1 MSALSLFSIFPHR
14 QALQQ
19 PSLNPIFPAPMTAA
33 EVRHSFLEF
42 FREKQHTIVP
52 SASLLPQSPGLLFTN
67 AGMNPFVP
75 YFLGVEKAPYDPPRA
90 ADTQKC
96 IRAGGKHNDLEDV
109 GYDTY
114 HHTFFEMLGNWSFG
128 NYFKK
133 EAIQWAW
140 ELVVERWGLPAHRL
154 YASVYAPKEG
164 DPGNFDQ
171 EAYDIWA
178 ELFISKGCDPA
189 VQIVHGNVK
198 DNFWMMG
205 ETGPCGPCSE
215 LHVDLTPEGNP
226 VTGRNLVNND
236 SDLCIEIW
244 NLVFIQY
251 NAEADGTFR
260 ELPAK
265 HVDTG
270 MGFERA
276 CSIIQGT
283 KGFTDF
289 SNKPSNYATD
299 VFMPIFYQ
307 LEKLSGKTYSNI
319 YPALGADRSLFDEEM
334 KTAIAF
340 RVIADH
346 LRTLSFSIA
355 DGIMP
360 GNTGRNYVLRRILRR
375 AVRYGRQLGFSGEK
389 PFFGALVETLVSEMG
404 EVFPELKNR
413 QDVVRQ
419 TLEQE
424 EASFNQTLDRGLK
437 RFEEALGRAAIL
449 AVDSGV
455 SPESLQNLGQDA
467 QGSRRD
473 GGAPLAEGA
482 RYSKSH
488 KLPHFERPW
497 GKYLLTVT
505 TQDRKTLSPEARQ
518 ITLDAIQHF
527 HGSRYILFA
536 AVVMPDHFHLLIEP
550 QPKEYDPLAN
560 PIFWELAELMHS
572 IKSFTAKEINKLTG
586 TTGTVWQKDY
596 HDRLIRSD
604 SDLWEK
610 FEYIITN
617 PQRKE
622 LTQNGPYP
630 YLFAKGWE
638 SANLEDFRKGR
649 AAILAADS
657 GVSPESLQN
666 LGQDAQGSRRDG
678 GAPLS
683 GDIAFELYDTF
694 GFPIDLTE
702 LLCAERGLTVDIPR
716 FEALMEQQQQRSRA
730 AQKTN
735 IVRALDISTAAVTEF
750 LGFDNDTIDA
760 TVLEIHPQEDT
771 LFIITDKTVFYAEMG
786 GQAGDIGAL
795 NGIPVTGVQQIG
807 KARALIVSQS
817 EISNFKS
824 PITVG
829 DKVTLSI
836 DEKRRRPIEAH
847 HTATHLL
854 HWALHEVVSKDASQ
868 QGSSVDENR
877 LRFDFNS
884 APLTL
889 EQLAEME
896 EMVNGAI
903 KQGLTVSWTEV
914 KHAEIKGRA
923 DIMQFFGDK
932 YGEIVRVVQIGGQA
946 NQLNGPS
953 QELCGGTHV
962 RNTSEI
968 GLFKIKSEAAIA
980 SGVRRI
986 EAVCGDAA
994 WLHLRENV
1002 EKWDHELKA
1011 ASAKLKAAN
1020 EKLSALGEAPIIVNE
1035 FPHIM
1040 GAMLVERADISQI
1053 NATFAH
1059 GAKTLEET
1067 QQAAIEA
1074 EKRIKKIQSAQA
1086 ACLAD
1091 ESLAELI
1098 AQGKPIIVSFES
1110 DASLLQELQNGL
1122 KKKQFAGPALLI
1134 VDDGE
1139 KLHLAT
1145 HCGPDALAAGL
1156 KAGDLLRDLAALAG
1170 GKGGGKPDQARGAA
1184 PDRSKLEE
1192 LKTLAAEKLRA

>member
-1 MSALSLFSIFPHR
+1 MTSAEIR
-14 QALQQ
+14 Q
-19 PSLNPIFPAPMTAA
+19 
-33 EVRHSFLEF
+33 SFLDF
-42 FREKQHTIVP
+42 FQEKQHTIVP

-75 YFLGVEKAPYDPPRA
+75 YFLGVEKAPYNPPRA

-133 EAIQWAW
+133 EAIAWAW

-178 ELFISKGCDPA
+178 ALFVSKGCDPA

-276 CSIIQGT
+276 CSIIQNT

-289 SNKPSNYATD
+289 SKKPSNYATD
-299 VFMPIFYQ
+299 VFQPIFRK
-307 LEKLSGKTYSNI
+307 LEALSGKTYLDI
-319 YPALGADRSLFDEEM
+319 YPDLGADRSLFTEEM

-375 AVRYGRQLGFSGEK
+375 AVRYGRQLGFSGDK

-404 EVFPELKNR
+404 GVFPELKNR

-437 RFEEALGRAAIL
+437 RFEEALQGEHTRPR
-449 AVDSGV
+449 V
-455 SPESLQNLGQDA
+455 SSEAPSPQI
-467 QGSRRD
+467 GSNSPSPSEPTYTRRN
-473 GGAPLAEGA
+473 
-482 RYSKSH
+482 
-488 KLPHFERPW
+488 LPHFERPW
-497 GKYLLTVT
+497 GKYMVT
-505 TQDRKTLSPEARQ
+505 FTTRDRDILSEAERTIVLDSILHSSQLGQ
-518 ITLDAIQHF
+518 IHL
-527 HGSRYILFA
+527 YA
-536 AVVMPDHFHLLIEP
+536 ACVMPDHVHLLIEP
-550 QPKEYDPLAN
+550 QVKSFDQDSN
-560 PIFWELAELMHS
+560 PTFYTLTEILQP
-572 IKSFTAKEINKLTG
+572 IKSVTSHKILKERRSVLQNDHIKNL
-586 TTGTVWQKDY
+586 WEQESF
-596 HDRLIRSD
+596 DRLIRSE
-604 SDLWEK
+604 SDLIEK
-610 FEYIITN
+610 YDYVIGN
-617 PQRKE
+617 PVADK
-622 LTQNGPYP
+622 LVTQAKDYAWSWCREFCEPAGPV
-630 YLFAKGWE
+630 GDE
-638 SANLEDFRKGR
+638 
-649 AAILAADS
+649 
-657 GVSPESLQN
+657 GVSDHTRGRVCSPF
-666 LGQDAQGSRRDG
+666 
-678 GAPLS
+678 P

-702 LLCAERGLTVDIPR
+702 LLCSERGLNVDMSR
-716 FEALMEQQQQRSRA
+716 FEKLMEQQRERARA
-730 AQKTN
+730 AQKST
-735 IVRALDISTAAVTEF
+735 IVRALDISTEAVTEF
-750 LGFDNDTIDA
+750 TGFESDSIEA
-760 TVLEIHPQEDT
+760 TLLEIHPQEDA

-786 GQAGDIGAL
+786 GQAGD
-795 NGIPVTGVQQIG
+795 TGVIDTDDDEFEITGTQQIG
-807 KARALIVSQS
+807 KARAHIIASSASV
-817 EISNFKS
+817 K
-824 PITVG
+824 VG
-829 DKVTLSI
+829 DKVTLKL
-836 DEKRRRPIEAH
+836 DATRRRPIEAH

-854 HWALHEVVSKDASQ
+854 HWALHEIVSADAAQ

-884 APLTL
+884 AAVTP
-889 EQLAEME
+889 EQIAAME
-896 EMVNGAI
+896 EKVNAAI
-903 KQGLTVSWTEV
+903 KADDSVSWTEV
-914 KHAEIKGRA
+914 KHADIKGRA
-923 DIMQFFGDK
+923 DIMQFFGEK
-932 YGEIVRVVQIGGQA
+932 YGDIVRVVQIGGQP
-946 NQLNGPS
+946 NKLNGYS

-962 RNTSEI
+962 RHTGEI
-968 GLFKIKSEAAIA
+968 GLFKIKSEGAIA

-986 EAVCGDAA
+986 EAACGEAA
-994 WLHLRENV
+994 WSHLRENI

-1011 ASAKLKAAN
+1011 ASAKLKTAN
-1020 EKLSALGEAPIIVNE
+1020 DKLTALGEEPVTAHE

-1040 GAMLVERADISQI
+1040 SAMLVERADISQI
-1053 NATFAH
+1053 NATISH
-1059 GAKTLEET
+1059 GARTLEET

-1074 EKRIKKIQSAQA
+1074 EKRIKKIQSSQA
-1086 ACLAD
+1086 ASLAD

-1098 AQGKPIIVSFES
+1098 ALGKPIIVSFES

-1192 LKTLAAEKLRA
+1192 IKAAAREKF

>member
-1 MSALSLFSIFPHR
+1 MTSAEIR
-14 QALQQ
+14 Q
-19 PSLNPIFPAPMTAA
+19 
-33 EVRHSFLEF
+33 SFLDF
-42 FREKQHTIVP
+42 FQEKQHTIVP
-52 SASLLPQSPGLLFTN
+52 SASLLPQSLGLLFTN

-75 YFLGVEKAPYDPPRA
+75 YFLGVEKAPYSPPRA

-133 EAIQWAW
+133 EAIAWAW

-178 ELFISKGCDPA
+178 ALFVSKGCDPA

-276 CSIIQGT
+276 CSIIQNT
-283 KGFTDF
+283 NGFTDF
-289 SNKPSNYATD
+289 SKKPSNYATD
-299 VFMPIFYQ
+299 VFQPIFRK
-307 LEKLSGKTYSNI
+307 LEALSGKTYVNI
-319 YPALGADRSLFDEEM
+319 YPELGADRSLFTEEM

-360 GNTGRNYVLRRILRR
+360 GNNGRNYVLRRILRR

-389 PFFGALVETLVSEMG
+389 PFFGALVATLVAEMG
-404 EVFPELKNR
+404 GVFPELKNR

-424 EASFNQTLDRGLK
+424 ETSFNQTLDRGLK
-437 RFEEALGRAAIL
+437 EFESMVSALLSNHAEYASVLNKSPKADSTLNDELLRISRQF
-449 AVDSGV
+449 SGV
-455 SPESLQNLGQDA
+455 N
-467 QGSRRD
+467 
-473 GGAPLAEGA
+473 
-482 RYSKSH
+482 
-488 KLPHFERPW
+488 
-497 GKYLLTVT
+497 
-505 TQDRKTLSPEARQ
+505 
-518 ITLDAIQHF
+518 
-527 HGSRYILFA
+527 
-536 AVVMPDHFHLLIEP
+536 
-550 QPKEYDPLAN
+550 
-560 PIFWELAELMHS
+560 
-572 IKSFTAKEINKLTG
+572 
-586 TTGTVWQKDY
+586 
-596 HDRLIRSD
+596 
-604 SDLWEK
+604 
-610 FEYIITN
+610 
-617 PQRKE
+617 
-622 LTQNGPYP
+622 
-630 YLFAKGWE
+630 
-638 SANLEDFRKGR
+638 
-649 AAILAADS
+649 
-657 GVSPESLQN
+657 
-666 LGQDAQGSRRDG
+666 
-678 GAPLS
+678 
-683 GDIAFELYDTF
+683 AFLLYDTY

-702 LLCAERGLTVDIPR
+702 LLCAERGLEVDMPG
-716 FEALMEQQQQRSRA
+716 FNELMEQQQERSRA
-730 AQKTN
+730 AQKSN
-735 IVRALDISTAAVTEF
+735 IVRALDISTEAVTEF
-750 LGFDNDTIDA
+750 TGFENDSVEATI
-760 TVLEIHPQEDT
+760 LEIHPQEDA
-771 LFIITDKTVFYAEMG
+771 LFVITDKTVFYAEMG
-786 GQAGDIGAL
+786 GQAGD
-795 NGIPVTGVQQIG
+795 TGVMDTDDNQIEITGTQQIG
-807 KARALIVSQS
+807 KARAHIIPQSQ
-817 EISNFKS
+817 IA
-824 PITVG
+824 VG
-829 DKVTLSI
+829 DKVTLKL
-836 DEKRRRPIEAH
+836 DAARRRPIEAH

-854 HWALHEVVSKDASQ
+854 HWALHEIVSADAAQ

-884 APLTL
+884 AAVTP
-889 EQLAEME
+889 EQLAAME
-896 EMVNGAI
+896 EKVNASI
-903 KQGLTVSWTEV
+903 QANDSVSWTEV
-914 KHAEIKGRA
+914 KHADIKGRA

-932 YGEIVRVVQIGGQA
+932 YGDVVRVVQIGGRP
-946 NQLNGPS
+946 NQLNGYS

-962 RNTSEI
+962 RHTGEI
-968 GLFKIKSEAAIA
+968 GLFKIKSEGAIA

-986 EAVCGDAA
+986 EAVCGEAA
-994 WLHLRENV
+994 WNHLNEV
-1002 EKWDHELKA
+1002 AEKWDHELKA
-1011 ASAKLKAAN
+1011 ARAKLHAAN
-1020 EKLSALGEAPIIVNE
+1020 EKLTSLGEDAVTVND

-1040 GAMLVERADISQI
+1040 GAMLVERADIAQI

-1059 GAKTLEET
+1059 GQRTLEET
-1067 QQAAIEA
+1067 QAGAIEA
-1074 EKRIKKIQSAQA
+1074 EKRIKKIQSSQA
-1086 ACLAD
+1086 AALAD

-1098 AQGKPIIVSFES
+1098 ALGKPIIVAFES
-1110 DASLLQELQNGL
+1110 DASLLQGLQNGL
-1122 KKKQFAGPALLI
+1122 KKKQFAGPALLV

-1192 LKTLAAEKLRA
+1192 IKAAAAAKLGA

>member
-1 MSALSLFSIFPHR
+1 
-14 QALQQ
+14 
-19 PSLNPIFPAPMTAA
+19 MTASQI
-33 EVRHSFLEF
+33 RQSFLDF

-114 HHTFFEMLGNWSFG
+114 HHTMFEMLGNWSFG

-133 EAIQWAW
+133 EAISWAW
-140 ELVVERWGLPAHRL
+140 ELVVGRWGLPAHRL

-178 ELFISKGCDPA
+178 ELFRAAGCDPEI
-189 VQIVHGNVK
+189 QIVHGNVK

-283 KGFTDF
+283 KGFNDF
-289 SNKPSNYATD
+289 SIKPSNYATD
-299 VFMPIFYQ
+299 VFTPIFRK
-307 LEKLSGKTYSNI
+307 LEELSGQTYVNI
-319 YPALGADRSLFDEEM
+319 YPELGADRSAFTEEM

-360 GNTGRNYVLRRILRR
+360 GNNGRNYVLRRILRR

-389 PFFGALVETLVSEMG
+389 PFFDALVETLVREMG
-404 EVFPELKNR
+404 GVFPELKAR

-419 TLEQE
+419 TLENE
-424 EASFNQTLDRGLK
+424 EASFNQTLDRGLNE
-437 RFEEALGRAAIL
+437 FESMLRASNA
-449 AVDSGV
+449 
-455 SPESLQNLGQDA
+455 NYK
-467 QGSRRD
+467 
-473 GGAPLAEGA
+473 EG
-482 RYSKSH
+482 
-488 KLPHFERPW
+488 
-497 GKYLLTVT
+497 
-505 TQDRKTLSPEARQ
+505 
-518 ITLDAIQHF
+518 
-527 HGSRYILFA
+527 
-536 AVVMPDHFHLLIEP
+536 
-550 QPKEYDPLAN
+550 LAN
-560 PIFWELAELMHS
+560 A
-572 IKSFTAKEINKLTG
+572 IKGL
-586 TTGTVWQKDY
+586 
-596 HDRLIRSD
+596 D
-604 SDLWEK
+604 SK
-610 FEYIITN
+610 F
-617 PQRKE
+617 
-622 LTQNGPYP
+622 
-630 YLFAKGWE
+630 
-638 SANLEDFRKGR
+638 
-649 AAILAADS
+649 S
-657 GVSPESLQN
+657 GMN
-666 LGQDAQGSRRDG
+666 
-678 GAPLS
+678 
-683 GDIAFELYDTF
+683 AFLLYDTY

-702 LLCAERGLTVDIPR
+702 LLCAERGLEIDMPE
-716 FEALMEQQQQRSRA
+716 FERQMEQQQERSRA
-730 AQKTN
+730 AQKSS
-735 IVRALDISTAAVTEF
+735 IVRALDISTEAVTEF
-750 LGFDNDTIDA
+750 LGFESDECEA
-760 TVLEIHPQEDT
+760 TVLEIHPQEDA
-771 LFIITDKTVFYAEMG
+771 LFVITDKTVFYAEMG
-786 GQAGDIGAL
+786 GQSGD
-795 NGIPVTGVQQIG
+795 TGTVAAVSNRHDEQPISGTQQIG
-807 KARALIVSQS
+807 KARAHIVSAS
-817 EISNFKS
+817 SDIS
-824 PITVG
+824 VG
-829 DKVTLSI
+829 DKVILTLDKS
-836 DEKRRRPIEAH
+836 RRRPIEAH

-854 HWALHEVVSKDASQ
+854 HWALHEVVSKDAAQ
-868 QGSSVDENR
+868 QGSSVDEYR

-884 APLTL
+884 AAVTP

-903 KQGLTVSWTEV
+903 KQGMQVSWTEV
-914 KHAEIKGRA
+914 KHADIKHRT

-932 YGEIVRVVQIGGQA
+932 YGDTVRVVQIGGHA
-946 NQLNGPS
+946 NQLDGPS
-953 QELCGGTHV
+953 MELCGGTHV

-968 GLFKIKSEAAIA
+968 GLFKIKSEGAIA

-986 EAVCGDAA
+986 EAACGDAA
-994 WLHLRENV
+994 WSLIRENV
-1002 EKWDHELKA
+1002 EKWDHDLKA
-1011 ASAKLKAAN
+1011 ATEKLKAAN
-1020 EKLSALGEAPIIVNE
+1020 AKLAELGETPVNVNE

-1040 GAMLVERADISQI
+1040 GAMLVGRADISEI
-1053 NATFAH
+1053 NATYSH
-1059 GAKTLEET
+1059 GLRTLEET
-1067 QQAAIEA
+1067 KEAAIEA
-1074 EKRIKKIQSAQA
+1074 EKRIKKIQSSQA
-1086 ACLAD
+1086 AALAD

-1098 AQGKPIIVSFES
+1098 AKGEPIVVSFES

-1122 KKKQFAGPALLI
+1122 KKKNFAGPALLI

-1139 KLHLAT
+1139 KLHLAV
-1145 HCGPDALAAGL
+1145 HCGADALAAGL
-1156 KAGDLLRDLAALAG
+1156 KAGDLLRDLAALGG

-1192 LKTLAAEKLRA
+1192 IKAAAKLKL

>member
-1 MSALSLFSIFPHR
+1 M
-14 QALQQ
+14 
-19 PSLNPIFPAPMTAA
+19 NAA
-33 EVRHSFLEF
+33 EIRQSFLDF
-42 FREKQHTIVP
+42 FREKQHSIVP

-154 YASVYAPKEG
+154 YASVYAPKPG
-164 DPGNFDQ
+164 DPGSFDQ

-178 ELFISKGCDPA
+178 ALFVSKGCDPA

-265 HVDTG
+265 HIDTG

-276 CSIIQGT
+276 CSIIQNT

-289 SNKPSNYATD
+289 SKKPSNYATD
-299 VFMPIFYQ
+299 VFQPIFRK
-307 LEKLSGKTYSNI
+307 LEALSGKTYVDI
-319 YPALGADRSLFDEEM
+319 YPELGADRSLFSEEM

-360 GNTGRNYVLRRILRR
+360 GNNGRNYVLRRILRR

-389 PFFGALVETLVSEMG
+389 PFFGALVETLVAEMG
-404 EVFPELKNR
+404 GVFPELKNR

-437 RFEEALGRAAIL
+437 RFEEVLGSAAVP
-449 AVDSGV
+449 AAACGV
-455 SPESLQNLGQDA
+455 SPGAS
-467 QGSRRD
+467 SRI
-473 GGAPLAEGA
+473 AEGA
-482 RYSKSH
+482 LYTKSH
-488 KLPHFERPW
+488 GLPHFERPW
-497 GKYLLTVT
+497 GKYMLTVN
-505 TQDRKTLSPEARQ
+505 TQDRAILSPDARK
-518 ITLDAIQHF
+518 IVLDAIQHF
-527 HGSRYILFA
+527 HGIRYILFA
-536 AVVMPDHFHLLIEP
+536 AVIMPDHFHLLIEP
-550 QPKEYDPLAN
+550 QPESWDKEGN
-560 PIFWELAELMHS
+560 PVFWELGNLIHS
-572 IKSFTAKEINKLTG
+572 IKSFTAKEINKLDG
-586 TTGTVWQKDY
+586 SSGTVWQRDY

-610 FEYIITN
+610 FEYITSN
-617 PQRKE
+617 PQRAE
-622 LTQNGPYP
+622 LTKEGPYP
-630 YLFAKGWE
+630 FLFAKGWE
-638 SANLEDFRKGR
+638 SVNLEKIREQIADDN
-649 AAILAADS
+649 AADPGNTRGNLTS
-657 GVSPESLQN
+657 STSPSPKSH
-666 LGQDAQGSRRDG
+666 GQDAHDSRRDG

-683 GDIAFELYDTF
+683 GDFAFELYDTF

-702 LLCAERGLTVDIPR
+702 LLCAERGLHVDMPR
-716 FEALMEQQQQRSRA
+716 FEALMEQQQERSRA
-730 AQKTN
+730 AQKSTV
-735 IVRALDISTAAVTEF
+735 VRALDISTEAITEF
-750 LGFDNDTIDA
+750 TGFENDTVAA
-760 TVLEIHPQEDT
+760 TILEIHPQEDA
-771 LFIITDKTVFYAEMG
+771 LFVITDKTVFYAEMG
-786 GQAGDIGAL
+786 GQAGDTGTL
-795 NGIPVTGVQQIG
+795 LTNGSEIAITGVQQIG
-807 KARALIVSQS
+807 KARALIIQKS
-817 EISNFKS
+817 EINNQESTIQ
-824 PITVG
+824 PG
-829 DKVTLSI
+829 AKVVLKLDTQ
-836 DEKRRRPIEAH
+836 RRRPIEAH

-854 HWALHEVVSKDASQ
+854 HWALHEVVSKDAAQ

-884 APLTL
+884 TAVTPV
-889 EQLAEME
+889 QIAAME
-896 EMVNGAI
+896 EKVNASI
-903 KQGLTVSWTEV
+903 KANDSVSWKEV
-914 KHAEIKGRA
+914 VHASIKGRA

-932 YGEIVRVVQIGGQA
+932 YGDVVRVVQIGGEP
-946 NQLNGPS
+946 NELNGYS

-962 RNTSEI
+962 RNTGEI
-968 GLFKIKSEAAIA
+968 GLFKIKSEGAIA

-986 EAVCGDAA
+986 EAVCGESA
-994 WLHLRENV
+994 WAYLNEAV
-1002 EKWDHELKA
+1002 EKWDNELKTA
-1011 ASAKLKAAN
+1011 REKLKAAN
-1020 EKLSALGEAPIIVNE
+1020 DKLVAHGEAPVIVND

-1040 GAMLVERADISQI
+1040 DDMLVRRADISQI

-1059 GAKTLEET
+1059 GQRTLEET
-1067 QQAAIEA
+1067 KEAAIEA
-1074 EKRIKKIQSAQA
+1074 EKRVKKLQA
-1086 ACLAD
+1086 GAAAKQAD
-1091 ESLAELI
+1091 AALAELI
-1098 AQGKPIIVSFES
+1098 AAGGPIAASFEA
-1110 DASLLQELQNGL
+1110 DASLLQELLNGL
-1122 KKKQFAGPALLI
+1122 KKQQFAGAAALL

-1139 KLHLAT
+1139 KLHLGAY
-1145 HCGPDALAAGL
+1145 CGTEAKAAG
-1156 KAGDLLRDLAALAG
+1156 KAAGSMLQQLAALGG
-1170 GKGGGKPDQARGAA
+1170 GKGGGNADMARGAA
-1184 PDRSKLEE
+1184 PDRDKRVEIETAMIQLIS
-1192 LKTLAAEKLRA
+1192 

>member
-1 MSALSLFSIFPHR
+1 MTSAEIR
-14 QALQQ
+14 Q
-19 PSLNPIFPAPMTAA
+19 
-33 EVRHSFLEF
+33 SFLDF
-42 FREKQHTIVP
+42 FSEKQHTIVP

-75 YFLGVEKAPYDPPRA
+75 YFLGVEKAPYSPPRA

-128 NYFKK
+128 DYFKK

-140 ELVVERWGLPAHRL
+140 ELVIERWGLPAHRL

-178 ELFISKGCDPA
+178 ALFISKGCDPA

-276 CSIIQGT
+276 CSIIQNT
-283 KGFTDF
+283 NGFTDF
-289 SNKPSNYATD
+289 SKKPSNYATD
-299 VFMPIFYQ
+299 VFQPIFRK
-307 LEKLSGKTYSNI
+307 LEELSRKTYVNI

-360 GNTGRNYVLRRILRR
+360 GNNGRNYVLRRILRR
-375 AVRYGRQLGFSGEK
+375 AVKYGRQLGFSGEK
-389 PFFGALVETLVSEMG
+389 PFFGALVETLVAEMG
-404 EVFPELKNR
+404 GVFPELKTR
-413 QDVVRQ
+413 QNIVHQ

-424 EASFNQTLDRGLK
+424 ETSFNQTLDRGI
-437 RFEEALGRAAIL
+437 ALFSA
-449 AVDSGV
+449 
-455 SPESLQNLGQDA
+455 
-467 QGSRRD
+467 
-473 GGAPLAEGA
+473 
-482 RYSKSH
+482 YSSMAS
-488 KLPHFERPW
+488 E
-497 GKYLLTVT
+497 
-505 TQDRKTLSPEARQ
+505 
-518 ITLDAIQHF
+518 
-527 HGSRYILFA
+527 
-536 AVVMPDHFHLLIEP
+536 IE
-550 QPKEYDPLAN
+550 
-560 PIFWELAELMHS
+560 
-572 IKSFTAKEINKLTG
+572 
-586 TTGTVWQKDY
+586 
-596 HDRLIRSD
+596 SD
-604 SDLWEK
+604 SDCG
-610 FEYIITN
+610 IATS
-617 PQRKE
+617 
-622 LTQNGPYP
+622 
-630 YLFAKGWE
+630 KG
-638 SANLEDFRKGR
+638 LGKDLG
-649 AAILAADS
+649 
-657 GVSPESLQN
+657 GVSWNKLENGNYEKTLT
-666 LGQDAQGSRRDG
+666 GQA
-678 GAPLS
+678 
-683 GDIAFELYDTF
+683 AFVLYDTF
-694 GFPIDLTE
+694 GFPLDLTE
-702 LLCAERGLTVDIPR
+702 LMAAECGLCVDVSE
-716 FEALMEQQQQRSRA
+716 FNVLMEQQQERSRA
-730 AQKTN
+730 AQKSS
-735 IVRALDISTAAVTEF
+735 IVRALDIATEAVTEF
-750 LGFDNDTIDA
+750 TGFENDTVEA
-760 TVLEIHPQEDT
+760 TILEIHPQGDA
-771 LFIITDKTVFYAEMG
+771 LFLITDKTVFYAEMG
-786 GQAGDIGAL
+786 GQSGDTGTLQVVAGTSSPSISIT
-795 NGIPVTGVQQIG
+795 GIQQIG
-807 KARALIVSQS
+807 KARAHI
-817 EISNFKS
+817 ISSAELMKLNPGETRLEPPFSIITHPFK
-824 PITVG
+824 IG
-829 DKVTLSI
+829 DKVILRHDTT
-836 DEKRRRPIEAH
+836 RRRLIEAH

-854 HWALHEVVSKDASQ
+854 HWALHEAVSADASQ
-868 QGSSVDENR
+868 QGSSVDEHR

-884 APLTL
+884 APVTAEQLTL
-889 EQLAEME
+889 ME

-903 KQGLTVSWTEV
+903 KQEMSVSWTEV
-914 KHAEIKGRA
+914 KHADIKSRA

-932 YGEIVRVVQIGGQA
+932 YGDLVRVVQIGGEPHA
-946 NQLNGPS
+946 LNGPS

-962 RNTSEI
+962 RNTREI
-968 GLFKIKSEAAIA
+968 GLFKIKSEGAIA

-986 EAVCGDAA
+986 EAVCGESA
-994 WLHLRENV
+994 WAYLNESV
-1002 EKWDHELKA
+1002 EKWSQELKLA
-1011 ASAKLKAAN
+1011 RAKLQAAN
-1020 EKLSALGEAPIIVNE
+1020 EKLTSLSEETLTVSD
-1035 FPHIM
+1035 FPYIM
-1040 GAMLVERADISQI
+1040 DAMLAERADISQI

-1059 GAKTLEET
+1059 GQRTLEET

-1086 ACLAD
+1086 TALAD

-1098 AQGKPIIVSFES
+1098 SLGKPIIVSFES

-1184 PDRSKLEE
+1184 PDRSKLDEI
-1192 LKTLAAEKLRA
+1192 KTATIKMLTI

>member
-1 MSALSLFSIFPHR
+1 M
-14 QALQQ
+14 
-19 PSLNPIFPAPMTAA
+19 NAA
-33 EVRHSFLEF
+33 EIRQSFLDF
-42 FREKQHTIVP
+42 FREKQHSIVP

-154 YASVYAPKEG
+154 YASVYAPKVG
-164 DPGNFDQ
+164 DPGSFDQ

-178 ELFISKGCDPA
+178 ALFVSKGCDPA

-276 CSIIQGT
+276 CSIIQNT

-289 SNKPSNYATD
+289 SKKPSNYATD
-299 VFMPIFYQ
+299 VFQPIFRK
-307 LEKLSGKTYSNI
+307 LEELSGKTYVDI
-319 YPALGADRSLFDEEM
+319 YPELGADRSLFSEEM

-360 GNTGRNYVLRRILRR
+360 GNNGRNYVLRRILRR

-389 PFFGALVETLVSEMG
+389 PFFGELVETLVREMG
-404 EVFPELKNR
+404 GVFPELKNR
-413 QDVVRQ
+413 QDVLRQ

-437 RFEEALGRAAIL
+437 RFEEALVGEHTRPRVLSEAP
-449 AVDSGV
+449 
-455 SPESLQNLGQDA
+455 SPQMASIPPKASEPTYT
-467 QGSRRD
+467 RRN
-473 GGAPLAEGA
+473 
-482 RYSKSH
+482 
-488 KLPHFERPW
+488 LPHFERPW
-497 GKYLLTVT
+497 GKYMVT
-505 TQDRKTLSPEARQ
+505 FA
-518 ITLDAIQHF
+518 TLDRDVL
-527 HGSRYILFA
+527 SETERTTVLDSILHARTLNQIHLYA
-536 AVVMPDHFHLLIEP
+536 ACVMPDHVHLLIEP
-550 QPKEYDPLAN
+550 RVKSYDVESKPVFYTLTEILQP
-560 PIFWELAELMHS
+560 
-572 IKSFTAKEINKLTG
+572 IKSVTSHKILKERRIALQNDNITHL
-586 TTGTVWQKDY
+586 WEQESF
-596 HDRLIRSD
+596 DRLIRSE
-604 SDLWEK
+604 SDLIEK
-610 FEYIITN
+610 YDYIIGN
-617 PQRKE
+617 PVADGLVKQARE
-622 LTQNGPYP
+622 YV
-630 YLFAKGWE
+630 WSWCRE
-638 SANLEDFRKGR
+638 FREASMHTG
-649 AAILAADS
+649 DE
-657 GVSPESLQN
+657 GVSSDTRGRVCSPF
-666 LGQDAQGSRRDG
+666 
-678 GAPLS
+678 P
-683 GDIAFELYDTF
+683 GDFAFELYDTF

-702 LLCAERGLTVDIPR
+702 LLCAERGLHVDMPR
-716 FEALMEQQQQRSRA
+716 FEALMEQQQERSRA
-730 AQKTN
+730 AQKSSV
-735 IVRALDISTAAVTEF
+735 VRALDISTEAITEF
-750 LGFDNDTIDA
+750 SGFENDTVEA
-760 TVLEIHPQEDT
+760 TILEVHPQEDA

-786 GQAGDIGAL
+786 GQAGDTGTL
-795 NGIPVTGVQQIG
+795 LTNGSEIAITGVQQIG
-807 KARALIVSQS
+807 KARALIIRKS
-817 EISNFKS
+817 EINNQESTIQ
-824 PITVG
+824 PG
-829 DKVTLSI
+829 ARVTLKL
-836 DEKRRRPIEAH
+836 DTQRRRPIEAH

-854 HWALHEVVSKDASQ
+854 HWALHEVVSKDAAQ

-884 APLTL
+884 AAVTPG
-889 EQLAEME
+889 QIAAME
-896 EMVNGAI
+896 EKVNASI
-903 KQGLTVSWTEV
+903 KANDSVSWKEV
-914 KHAEIKGRA
+914 VHASIKGRA

-932 YGEIVRVVQIGGQA
+932 YGDVVRVVQIGGEA
-946 NQLNGPS
+946 NALNGYS

-962 RNTSEI
+962 RNTGEI
-968 GLFKIKSEAAIA
+968 GLFKIKSEGAIA

-986 EAVCGDAA
+986 EAVCGESA
-994 WLHLRENV
+994 WAYLNEAV
-1002 EKWDHELKA
+1002 EKWDAELKA
-1011 ASAKLKAAN
+1011 AREKLKTAN
-1020 EKLSALGEAPIIVNE
+1020 DKLVAHSEAPVIVND

-1040 GAMLVERADISQI
+1040 DDMLVRRADISQI

-1059 GAKTLEET
+1059 GQRTLEET
-1067 QQAAIEA
+1067 KEAAIEA
-1074 EKRIKKIQSAQA
+1074 EKRVKKLQA
-1086 ACLAD
+1086 GAAAKQAD
-1091 ESLAELI
+1091 AALAELI
-1098 AQGKPIIVSFES
+1098 AAGGPIAASFEA
-1110 DASLLQELQNGL
+1110 DASLLQELLNGL
-1122 KKKQFAGPALLI
+1122 KKQHFAGAAALL
-1134 VDDGE
+1134 VDDGD
-1139 KLHLAT
+1139 KLHLGT
-1145 HCGPDALAAGL
+1145 YCGTEAKAAG
-1156 KAGDLLRDLAALAG
+1156 KAAGSMLQQLAALGG
-1170 GKGGGKPDQARGAA
+1170 GKGGGNADMARGAA
-1184 PDRSKLEE
+1184 PDRDKRAEIENAMNE
-1192 LKTLAAEKLRA
+1192 LVS